1 MATAKKKAPA
11 KKAAPAKPNYQGSL
25 ADYKAS
31 VKKPSASDASEFEN
45 EYFIRQGKAYVRLAS
60 SGDVM
65 GPYSINSA
73 AGRTAL
79 GNQGGGFGGARGA
92 RGNSGSGGG
101 MRGGGGAM
109 LGRGK

>member
-11 KKAAPAKPNYQGSL
+11 KKAAPAKKVNKKVSGRSRSDIDDESDL
-25 ADYKAS
+25 
-31 VKKPSASDASEFEN
+31 VKRN
-45 EYFIRQGKAYVRLAS
+45 EYFNRGGQRFVRFP

-65 GPYSINSA
+65 PIDPPRG
-73 AGRTAL
+73 GRS
-79 GNQGGGFGGARGA
+79 GGGAGGA
-92 RGNSGSGGG
+92 RGNSGSIGGRG

>member
-11 KKAAPAKPNYQGSL
+11 KQAAPAKRAAPAKKVVN
-25 ADYKAS
+25 
-31 VKKPSASDASEFEN
+31 KKPKTDVSEFEN

-65 GPYSINSA
+65 GPYSLNSA
-73 AGRTAL
+73 AGKTAL
-79 GNQGGGFGGARGA
+79 GNQGGGGARGA

>member
-1 MATAKKKAPA
+1 MATKKSQ
-11 KKAAPAKPNYQGSL
+11 PAKPNYQGSL
-25 ADYKAS
+25 ADYKAP
-31 VKKPSASDASEFEN
+31 VKKPKTDDLSEFEN

-65 GPYSINSA
+65 GPYSLNSA
-73 AGRTAL
+73 AGKTAL
-79 GNQGGGFGGARGA
+79 GNQGGGGARGA

>member
-11 KKAAPAKPNYQGSL
+11 KQAAPAK
-25 ADYKAS
+25 KAAP
-31 VKKPSASDASEFEN
+31 VKKTVAKKPSASEFEN

-65 GPYSINSA
+65 GPYSLNSA
-73 AGRTAL
+73 AGKTAL
-79 GNQGGGFGGARGA
+79 GNSGSGGARGA

-101 MRGGGGAM
+101 MRGGGGG
-109 LGRGK
+109 LPNRGK

>member
-11 KKAAPAKPNYQGSL
+11 KKAAPAKS
-25 ADYKAS
+25 AS
-31 VKKPSASDASEFEN
+31 SAKKVVNKKPKTDTSEFEN

-65 GPYSINSA
+65 GPYSLNSA

-79 GNQGGGFGGARGA
+79 GNAGNTGGGGARGA